1 MGGTTGGAVGPRW
14 ERDERVLWRRG
25 PGSVVL
31 LCPGSEAPISMR
43 GTGLALWA
51 ALERPRS
58 LAELARYLAAEYAT
72 DAAIVQRDIEPVV
85 ATLAA
90 SGAVRRV
97 S

>member
-1 MGGTTGGAVGPRW
+1 MGGTTGGAVEARW

-25 PGSVVL
+25 PGWVVL
-31 LCPGSEAPISMR
+31 LCSGSEAPISVR
-43 GTGLALWA
+43 GAGVALWA
-51 ALERPRS
+51 ALDRPRS
-58 LAELARYLAAEYAT
+58 LAELARHLAAEFAA
-72 DAAIVQRDIEPVV
+72 DSAIVRRDIEPVV